1 MAESVEKTEGP
12 STLGQQL
19 LWLLEYIKRVVHQ
32 NGDPTELLPKIFNVS
47 QEEIEKELKELEDR
61 GFIALNKPN

>member
-19 LWLLEYIKRVVHQ
+19 LRLLEYIKRVVHQ

-47 QEEIEKELKELEDR
+47 QEEIEKELKELEER